1 MAQTRKLTWQERHYK
16 MPELKQILEQETST
30 DKTLYADQL
39 CERLN
44 VPKPVLMKM
53 INELRSTSSTS
64 IISGKRGYYFSQSDD
79 EIDIMVNS
87 LKERADAIIEAANGL
102 IKYKNNLKI
111 EQDLIAQQQGLPHNK
126 LI

>member
-30 DKTLYADQL
+30 DRTLYADQL